1 MQYPGHEL
9 PIDPYTFGVWLG
21 DGTSTKAEITT
32 ADEQVLEEIGAAG
45 YAVWPATARSPTA
58 SAARIAHA
66 THTQVDSK
74 RTNR

>member
-1 MQYPGHEL
+1 MQYPGREL

-45 YAVWPATARSPTA
+45 YAVWPATGPIAYRIGGTHRTRNARTG
-58 SAARIAHA
+58 
-66 THTQVDSK
+66 DSK
-74 RTNR
+74 RTSR